1 MVKIN
6 RLSPPSPGLMGQ
18 LMLAGCYDNV
28 SRIIIWPATPLHQST
43 INFSSI
49 KMLLCRSGW
58 RKAGPDKERI
68 SSNLAGGGGPIFS
81 NGKYII
87 SQDSRG

>member
-6 RLSPPSPGLMGQ
+6 RPNPPLSGLMGQ

-28 SRIIIWPATPLHQST
+28 SRIMIYSTTTLHST

-49 KMLLCRSGW
+49 KMLVCRSGW

-68 SSNLAGGGGPIFS
+68 SSNLTWVS
-81 NGKYII
+81 SYI
-87 SQDSRG
+87 

>member
-6 RLSPPSPGLMGQ
+6 RPNPPLSGLMGQ

-28 SRIIIWPATPLHQST
+28 SRIIICST

-49 KMLLCRSGW
+49 KMLVCRSGW

-68 SSNLAGGGGPIFS
+68 SSNLTWVS
-81 NGKYII
+81 SYI
-87 SQDSRG
+87 

>member
-6 RLSPPSPGLMGQ
+6 RPNPPLSGLMGQ

-28 SRIIIWPATPLHQST
+28 SRIIIYSTTPPLHHST

-49 KMLLCRSGW
+49 KMLLCRSDW

-68 SSNLAGGGGPIFS
+68 SSNLTGGFS
-81 NGKYII
+81 AYI
-87 SQDSRG
+87 

>member
-6 RLSPPSPGLMGQ
+6 RPNPPLSGLMGQ

-28 SRIIIWPATPLHQST
+28 SRIIIYSTTQLHNST

-49 KMLLCRSGW
+49 KLLLCRTGW

-68 SSNLAGGGGPIFS
+68 SSNLRAGSQPIFS

-87 SQDSRG
+87 SYPD